1 MFDVFFECFTS
12 KVASP
17 SLRFTC
23 TDAVGQRHIDP
34 NVSILSL
41 NHLRSGESE
50 HPDLKH
56 NTKDVMREHGGARN
70 EPIISRLKSWLC
82 RHLILWNKRLIQAV
96 DEIRIQVVIIL
107 HVDQHCGRVIQSFGI
122 L

>member
-1 MFDVFFECFTS
+1 MSFFKFHL
-12 KVASP
+12 KSP

-34 NVSILSL
+34 EVSVLSL

-56 NTKDVMREHGGARN
+56 NPKDVMREHGGARN
-70 EPIISRLKSWLC
+70 EPTICRFKSL
-82 RHLILWNKRLIQAV
+82 LSPDSL
-96 DEIRIQVVIIL
+96 E
-107 HVDQHCGRVIQSFGI
+107 
-122 L
+122 